1 MKKLTQQF
9 AIVLGVIVITGT
21 TGNFMLEDY
30 QKERILNEVKR
41 FIAGDKASG
50 TE

>member
-9 AIVLGVIVITGT
+9 AIVLGVIVMTGSA
-21 TGNFMLEDY
+21 GSFFLEDY

-41 FIAGDKASG
+41 LVSVTTKSG
-50 TE
+50 